1 MNQQQP
7 STSPTSKITKPIAK
21 GCGCLSIFFF
31 VFFIW
36 GIWTT
41 ITTYS
46 HIVEVDATVVDFVNA
61 DNVFMDARFTENQ
74 TPVITYQYE
83 GNTYL
88 DTINYS
94 IDSKEELVIG
104 TVTKVFINPEQPQFS
119 IENSTSTFYFYFLF
133 LVLAL
138 ISFLVYKLLK
148 KSKANLPRSI
158 TSSSSRSVAPISITS
173 EEIIKNTAATN
184 LNPTLTGSKNSSKEA
199 AKDAPPWLAIA
210 IGVVLILIG
219 IGMGYYKF
227 SRVQTAHILK
237 EKGVQ
242 TKGIVSFLERG
253 KRGNTGSTQRKDY
266 YTISYTYNNVPYE
279 YKTELSLVYYNINEE
294 LMLLVN
300 PDKPSQAMLS
310 SYEDLNRGSYLFA
323 LFLMVMGAMI
333 ILYQKKQLLNNK
345 NPSNE

>member
-1 MNQQQP
+1 MNQPEP
-7 STSPTSKITKPIAK
+7 STSPASKITQPLAK
-21 GCGCLSIFFF
+21 GCGCMAIFFF
-31 VFFIW
+31 VFFVW
-36 GIWTT
+36 GIRTT

-46 HIVEVDATVVDFVNA
+46 QIVEVDATVVDFVLSE
-61 DNVFMDARFTENQ
+61 NVFMDARFTENQ

-83 GNTYL
+83 GHTYL

-94 IDSKEELVIG
+94 IDSKKELVIG

-119 IENSTSTFYFYFLF
+119 IENSTSTFYFYFVF

-148 KSKANLPRSI
+148 KSKANLPRRT
-158 TSSSSRSVAPISITS
+158 TSLSSRSVAPISNTS
-173 EEIIKNTAATN
+173 EGIIKNTADTN

-199 AKDAPPWLAIA
+199 IKDAPPWLAIT
-210 IGVVLILIG
+210 IGVVLIFIG

-253 KRGNTGSTQRKDY
+253 NTRSTQRKDY
-266 YTISYTYNNVPYE
+266 YTIAYTYNNVPYE
-279 YKTELSLVYYNINEE
+279 YKTELSFVNYNINEE

-300 PDKPSQAMLS
+300 PDKPSQAMLLS
-310 SYEDLNRGSYLFA
+310 NEDLNRGSYLFA
-323 LFLMVMGAMI
+323 LFLTVMGVLI
-333 ILYQKKQLLNNK
+333 IIYQNKVLKKRQELK
-345 NPSNE
+345 N

>member
-1 MNQQQP
+1 MNQP
-7 STSPTSKITKPIAK
+7 ESSTSPTSKITQPLAK
-21 GCGCLSIFFF
+21 GCGCMSIFFF

-94 IDSKEELVIG
+94 IDSKKELVIG
-104 TVTKVFINPEQPQFS
+104 TITKVFINPEQPQFS
-119 IENSTSTFYFYFLF
+119 IENSTSTFYFYFVF

-148 KSKANLPRSI
+148 KSKANLPRS
-158 TSSSSRSVAPISITS
+158 TASSSSRRFAPISNKS

-199 AKDAPPWLAIA
+199 IKDAPPWLAIT

-227 SRVQTAHILK
+227 SRVQTANILK

-253 KRGNTGSTQRKDY
+253 KTGSTQRKDY
-266 YTISYTYNNVPYE
+266 YTITYNYNNVPYE
-279 YKTELSLVYYNINEE
+279 YKTELSFVYYNINEE

-300 PDKPSQAMLS
+300 PDNPSQAMLFNID
-310 SYEDLNRGSYLFA
+310 DLNKGSYLWS
-323 LFLMVMGAMI
+323 LFLMVMGVLI
-333 ILYQKKQLLNNK
+333 IYYKRRQVLQPNLYK
-345 NPSNE
+345 NQ